1 MEISFVIPVFNE
13 EENIPLLI
21 QKLEETVKYH
31 FDSYEFLFIDDG
43 STDKSREILLEIS
56 KEKQYVRPI
65 IFKKNCGQTAALAAG
80 FRLSQGDI
88 VVSMD
93 GDLQSDSLD
102 IYLMI
107 PYLKE
112 YDMVNGMRKTREDGI
127 IRKISSLVGNGFR
140 NFLTGDNITDTG
152 CPLKV
157 FKKEVVKSFYLY
169 KGMHRFLPTLAKIN
183 GFKVTEVPVSHYD
196 RIFGKSKYGVFNR
209 LFTGFEDV
217 LAVRW
222 MKKRRVDYEIIS
234 TTEKH

>member
-31 FDSYEFLFIDDG
+31 FDSYEFLFVDDG

>member
-1 MEISFVIPVFNE
+1 
-13 EENIPLLI
+13 
-21 QKLEETVKYH
+21 
-31 FDSYEFLFIDDG
+31 
-43 STDKSREILLEIS
+43 
-56 KEKQYVRPI
+56 
-65 IFKKNCGQTAALAAG
+65 
-80 FRLSQGDI
+80 
-88 VVSMD
+88 MD

-222 MKKRRVDYEIIS
+222 MKKRRVDYEIVS

>member
-13 EENIPLLI
+13 EENIPLLV

-31 FDSYEFLFIDDG
+31 FDSYEFLFVDDG

>member
-1 MEISFVIPVFNE
+1 MEISFVIPVINE

-43 STDKSREILLEIS
+43 STDNSREILLSIA
-56 KEKQYVRPI
+56 KEKKYVRPI

-222 MKKRRVDYEIIS
+222 MKKRRVDYEIVS

>member
-13 EENIPLLI
+13 EENIPLLV

-31 FDSYEFLFIDDG
+31 FDSYEFLFVDDG

-127 IRKISSLVGNGFR
+127 IRKISSIVGNGFR

>member
-43 STDKSREILLEIS
+43 STDNSREILLSIA
-56 KEKQYVRPI
+56 KEKKYVRPI

-152 CPLKV
+152 CPL
-157 FKKEVVKSFYLY
+157 
-169 KGMHRFLPTLAKIN
+169 
-183 GFKVTEVPVSHYD
+183 
-196 RIFGKSKYGVFNR
+196 
-209 LFTGFEDV
+209 
-217 LAVRW
+217 
-222 MKKRRVDYEIIS
+222 
-234 TTEKH
+234 

>member
-43 STDKSREILLEIS
+43 STDNSREILLSIA
-56 KEKQYVRPI
+56 KEKKYVRPI

-183 GFKVTEVPVSHYD
+183 GFKVTEVHVSHYD
-196 RIFGKSKYGVFNR
+196 RVFGKSKYGVFNR

-222 MKKRRVDYEIIS
+222 MKKRRVDYEIVS